1 MSKRRHFKQQ
11 SPLEDRLA
19 AFAKTARAVAA
30 LLPPGAEKDEMLRK
44 ALRAD
49 TMAGLQPRKATP
61 CEGLSSGSRKASQ

>member
-1 MSKRRHFKQQ
+1 MIKRRRFKQQ

-44 ALRAD
+44 ALQAD
-49 TMAGLQPRKATP
+49 TMAGLTMQPREATP
-61 CEGLSSGSRKASQ
+61 

>member
-1 MSKRRHFKQQ
+1 MSERRRFKQQ

-49 TMAGLQPRKATP
+49 TMAAGLQPRKVTP
-61 CEGLSSGSRKASQ
+61 